1 MYFFRKLIVK
11 VLKNNGMFDV
21 CKILVCDNGNKNG
34 NLPFCCYGFQTGF
47 DLRSFQLPSFLFLLS
62 FFFFF
67 CPFFPQ
73 NLYIYFCLSFH
84 FHLITFVLALN
95 ANVSKTSVSL
105 SDIFFPC
112 NDVPRDNLKNILPKR
127 FQKCRLVRI
136 SHRSESAGTR
146 GIRVGQQF

>member
-1 MYFFRKLIVK
+1 MTCIFFRKLIVK

-21 CKILVCDNGNKNG
+21 GKILVCDNGNKNG
-34 NLPFCCYGFQTGF
+34 NLPFCCYGFQTSF

-67 CPFFPQ
+67 FFFLFFPQ
-73 NLYIYFCLSFH
+73 NLYIYICLSFH

-105 SDIFFPC
+105 SVSFFRVIMSLVITERIFCQNVFR
-112 NDVPRDNLKNILPKR
+112 NV
-127 FQKCRLVRI
+127 VW
-136 SHRSESAGTR
+136 SE
-146 GIRVGQQF
+146 